1 MSLLLRISDKGIIAT
16 AVCISCTTV
25 VALSEE
31 EPTLVAASFS
41 CTLKF
46 VVKDCDPTTGEAD
59 DDEGYEDEY
68 VLEDL
73 DLSVADHEHK
83 V

>member
-1 MSLLLRISDKGIIAT
+1 M
-16 AVCISCTTV
+16 
-25 VALSEE
+25 ALSEE
-31 EPTLVAASFS
+31 EPALVAASFS

-46 VVKDCDPTTGEAD
+46 NVKDCDPNTGETD

-73 DLSVADHEHK
+73 EVSVADHVHK
-83 V
+83 VCILGCCCRC

>member
-1 MSLLLRISDKGIIAT
+1 MVS
-16 AVCISCTTV
+16 
-25 VALSEE
+25 
-31 EPTLVAASFS
+31 ASFS

-73 DLSVADHEHK
+73 DLSVADHVHK